1 MTNILICNWIQK
13 NIISFNDIKLHMLNA
28 FNVLRFKKSRRV
40 VKSVFSSSLSII
52 VKFVVYMTMQE
63 RRKEFSIAIN
73 VAFAELV
80 VVIKHFI
87 VKSAAFA

>member
-1 MTNILICNWIQK
+1 
-13 NIISFNDIKLHMLNA
+13 
-28 FNVLRFKKSRRV
+28 
-40 VKSVFSSSLSII
+40 
-52 VKFVVYMTMQE
+52 MTMQE